1 MKKIAIFGAGKNAE
15 RIAPCL
21 KLDVEV
27 IVYLDN
33 NILKWG
39 QKLNGIP
46 ITSPDKVIDKEYQ
59 FIVIATVNYKPVV
72 EQLLKLGIDSEKLIT
87 PFSFQHSDYNLWRD
101 IFNIEELIYIEMN
114 MKLEKMELY
123 LNNIEYEVAAKI
135 KAEYLDFPKVHN
147 IEETIREIKENR
159 KSMSRYGDGELDIIF
174 GGEVTFQ
181 PYHKILSA
189 RLKEILTSNLDN
201 HIVCLPNIYGGYENR
216 TDEFKNFFRQHLSN
230 GRRKKEYEL
239 FDFQKDY
246 YDSFVTR
253 PYKDYIDKSETE
265 KHFMLLKSIWLERD
279 VTIVEG
285 DKTRFGVGND
295 LLAKTNSC
303 IRILAPSRNAFTKYD
318 KLLEAVCQ
326 TDKKRLVLIALGP
339 AATVMA
345 YDLAKL
351 GYQALD
357 IGHVD
362 IEYEWFLLGATEKTP
377 IKGKYV
383 NEVPEGHD
391 ISDFYEDETY
401 NSQIVAKIL

>member
-15 RIAPCL
+15 RIALCL
-21 KLDVEV
+21 KPDVEV

-114 MKLEKMELY
+114 MKLEKMELH
-123 LNNIEYEVAAKI
+123 LNNIEYEIAGKI
-135 KAEYLDFPKVHN
+135 KAEQLEFPKVHN
-147 IEETIREIKENR
+147 IKETIREIKENG

-181 PYHKILSA
+181 PYHKILST
-189 RLKEILTSNLDN
+189 RLKEILTSNLEN
-201 HIVCLPNIYGGYENR
+201 HIVCLPNIYGGYDNR
-216 TDEFKNFFRQHLSN
+216 TDEFKNFFRQHLSS

-239 FDFQKDY
+239 FDFQKNY

-295 LLAKTNSC
+295 LLVRANSC
-303 IRILAPSRNAFTKYD
+303 IRILGPNRNAFTKYD
-318 KLLEAVCQ
+318 ELLKAVCQ
-326 TDKKRLVLIALGP
+326 TDKSRLVLIALGP

-345 YDLAKL
+345 YDLAKQ

-362 IEYEWFLLGATEKTP
+362 IEYEWFLQGVTEKTP

-391 ISDFYEDETY
+391 ISDVCEDEKY

>member
-1 MKKIAIFGAGKNAE
+1 
-15 RIAPCL
+15 
-21 KLDVEV
+21 
-27 IVYLDN
+27 
-33 NILKWG
+33 
-39 QKLNGIP
+39 
-46 ITSPDKVIDKEYQ
+46 
-59 FIVIATVNYKPVV
+59 
-72 EQLLKLGIDSEKLIT
+72 
-87 PFSFQHSDYNLWRD
+87 
-101 IFNIEELIYIEMN
+101 MN
-114 MKLEKMELY
+114 MKLEKMELH
-123 LNNIEYEVAAKI
+123 LNNIEYEIAGKI
-135 KAEYLDFPKVHN
+135 KAEQLEFPKVHN
-147 IEETIREIKENR
+147 IKETIREIKENG

-181 PYHKILSA
+181 PYHKILST
-189 RLKEILTSNLDN
+189 RLKEILTSNLEN
-201 HIVCLPNIYGGYENR
+201 HIVCLPNIYGGYDNR
-216 TDEFKNFFRQHLSN
+216 TDEFKNFFRQHLSS

-239 FDFQKDY
+239 FDFQKNY

-295 LLAKTNSC
+295 LLVRANSC
-303 IRILAPSRNAFTKYD
+303 IRILGPNRNAFTKYD
-318 KLLEAVCQ
+318 ELLKAVCQ
-326 TDKKRLVLIALGP
+326 TDKSRLVLIALGP

-345 YDLAKL
+345 YDLAKQ

-362 IEYEWFLLGATEKTP
+362 IEYEWFLQGVTEKTP

-391 ISDFYEDETY
+391 ISDVCEDEKY